1 MITLQKT
8 NEGYS
13 LSGLSLSDLE
23 LIEELFIELF
33 NESNI
38 RKERHI
44 RSQVLK
50 IHEQIDNEL
59 IRVYAD
65 RDIQK
70 KLPLPGG

>member
-8 NEGYS
+8 TEGYT

-23 LIEELFIELF
+23 LIEELLIELF
-33 NESNI
+33 NKSNI
-38 RKERHI
+38 TKERYI

-65 RDIQK
+65 RDIQRE
-70 KLPLPGG
+70 LPLKGG